1 MTYPSFNPGDI
12 LFASDQNAV
21 GLWKVASTTAT
32 SGTVINVEDCFSSTY
47 DNYRIVISNYKTS
60 AGAGIDFQL
69 LNGSTP
75 TTTGYY
81 ASGFYAIYANTPAIT
96 GFGRVNAS
104 SWPTA
109 IVGDLNRAG
118 GAYIDIFSP
127 NKADETTYVHQGT
140 DPRTNGGGGMY
151 TGLQDSNTQFT
162 GFRLNCGTISLCDV
176 AVYGFRK

>member
-1 MTYPSFNPGDI
+1 MSFPSFSAGEVLTAADM
-12 LFASDQNAV
+12 NAV
-21 GLWKVASTTAT
+21 GLWLVSTTRAT
-32 SGTVINVEDCFSSTY
+32 SGTVIDVNNCFSSNY
-47 DNYRIVISNYKTS
+47 DNYRILISNYKTTS
-60 AGAGIDFQL
+60 AAGIDIQL
-69 LNGSTP
+69 RTVSTP
-75 TTTGYY
+75 TITGYY
-81 ASGFYAIYANTPAIT
+81 ASGFYAIYANTPTLT
-96 GFGRVNAS
+96 GFGRVNAA

-118 GAYIDIFSP
+118 GAIIDIFSP
-127 NKADETTYVHQGT
+127 NVADETTYTHQGT